1 MSKKFNYIVTDPCYL
16 VPHEIWA
23 EVCDKT
29 KTKSNDVFVE
39 ELTKHL
45 PKGSVAHS
53 TGVGDYINSVSPV
66 YEDTTVNIVQSCF
79 TVDSGFLCI
88 TPVEDPTPY
97 EVDTRFAIIESEEEL
112 TYGFDTS
119 HLDWAVAEFS
129 HGEKEVAQSEPY
141 DID

>member
-16 VPHEIWA
+16 MPHEIWA

-29 KTKSNDVFVE
+29 KGKPNKDFAD
-39 ELTKHL
+39 ELVKHL

-53 TGVGDYINSVSPV
+53 TGVGDYINSISPV
-66 YEDTTVNIVQSCF
+66 YEDTSVCIVQSCF
-79 TVDSGFLCI
+79 TVDSGFMCI
-88 TPVEDPTPY
+88 APVEDTTPF
-97 EVDTRFAIIESEEEL
+97 EIDTRFAIIESDEEL
-112 TYGFDTS
+112 SYGFDTAHS
-119 HLDWAVAEFS
+119 DWTVAEFS

>member
-53 TGVGDYINSVSPV
+53 TGVGDYINSVTPV

-88 TPVEDPTPY
+88 TPVEDTTPY

-112 TYGFDTS
+112 TYGFDAA

>member
-16 VPHEIWA
+16 MPHEIWA

-53 TGVGDYINSVSPV
+53 TGVGDYINSVSLV
-66 YEDTTVNIVQSCF
+66 YEDTTVNIDQSCF

-88 TPVEDPTPY
+88 TPVEDTTPY
-97 EVDTRFAIIESEEEL
+97 EVDTRFVIIESEEEL
-112 TYGFDTS
+112 TYGFDTA
-119 HLDWAVAEFS
+119 HPDCAVAKFS

>member
-45 PKGSVAHS
+45 PKGAMIQI
-53 TGVGDYINSVSPV
+53 TRIGDDLNSIYTVWE
-66 YEDTTVNIVQSCF
+66 EDCVNIVQSSF
-79 TVDSGFLCI
+79 TSDSGFICI
-88 TPVEDPTPY
+88 VPVEETEQYKD
-97 EVDTRFAIIESEEEL
+97 DIRFAIVESDDEL
-112 TYGFDTS
+112 EYGFDTS
-119 HLDWAVAEFS
+119 TYNKTVVEFT
-129 HGEKEVAQSEPY
+129 HDGKEVVQSEY
-141 DID
+141 TD

>member
-1 MSKKFNYIVTDPCYL
+1 MSRKFNYIVTDPCYL
-16 VPHEIWA
+16 MAHEIWA

-45 PKGSVAHS
+45 PKGSAAHS
-53 TGVGDYINSVSPV
+53 TGVGDYINSLSPV

-88 TPVEDPTPY
+88 TPVEDTTPY
-97 EVDTRFAIIESEEEL
+97 EDDTRFAIIESEEEL
-112 TYGFDTS
+112 TYGFDIA
-119 HLDWAVAEFS
+119 HPDWVVVEFS

>member
-16 VPHEIWA
+16 MPHEIWA

-29 KTKSNDVFVE
+29 QSETNDVFVE

-66 YEDTTVNIVQSCF
+66 YEDPTVNKKRSNEIGTREKCGQIFVCF
-79 TVDSGFLCI
+79 KNGFRSI
-88 TPVEDPTPY
+88 KD
-97 EVDTRFAIIESEEEL
+97 AEER
-112 TYGFDTS
+112 
-119 HLDWAVAEFS
+119 
-129 HGEKEVAQSEPY
+129 
-141 DID
+141 

>member
-1 MSKKFNYIVTDPCYL
+1 MTKKFNYLVTDPCYL
-16 VPHEIWA
+16 ISHEIWS
-23 EVCDKT
+23 EVCENT
-29 KTKSNDVFVE
+29 KGKSNE
-39 ELTKHL
+39 EFAIELEKHL
-45 PKGSVAHS
+45 PKGSMVHT
-53 TGVGDYINSVSPV
+53 TGVGDYINSISPV

-112 TYGFDTS
+112 TYGFDTA